1 MPPCANCGRQ
11 LSPRATACPGCG
23 EPGPGARPLVATTLA
38 AVGRT
43 DGFAIASLVCSASA
57 FFGTF
62 LLGSVL
68 GIILGKM
75 SRARLAADSDLEGEG
90 LSQIGIIL
98 GWVGIALGLVVFVL
112 GMAIFS
118 SVTRSTGGP
127 IRIGF

>member
-1 MPPCANCGRQ
+1 MPPCPTCGRE

-23 EPGPGARPLVATTLA
+23 EPGPAGRTAVATTLA

-43 DGFAIASLVCSASA
+43 DGFAIASLLCSASA

-62 LLGSVL
+62 IVGSVL
-68 GIILGKM
+68 GIVLGKKA
-75 SRARLAADSDLEGEG
+75 RTRLAADPDLEGDG
-90 LSQIGIIL
+90 LAQTGIIL
-98 GWVGIALGLVVFVL
+98 GWVGVALALVVFVL
-112 GMAIFS
+112 GMTLFA